1 MYCGC
6 NKICQNSGKP
16 HLLKISSEGS
26 WINIISNDSVELTIT
41 DLKFWSFNISDLSLL
56 LKECKQFII
65 LKLLQEL
72 YVAKK

>member
-16 HLLKISSEGS
+16 HLLISSEGS